1 MEIQMIGADTML
13 IYANAAEL
21 DRRNMDAQ
29 TLELGD
35 VLRLTREACRKGGIP
50 WKDMREIEAY
60 ADSGSAMLLL
70 RLKEQAEKTILFADL
85 VTLLDGLSVL
95 PEPVEGRMGFWEG
108 RYILSVTDAGAAA
121 VLSEFGQVASRC
133 DQYRAEGEGTLILAE
148 AGVKGLWAC
157 LHP

>member
-1 MEIQMIGADTML
+1 MIGANEML
-13 IYANAAEL
+13 IYASAAEL

-60 ADSGSAMLLL
+60 ADSGSAMMLLH
-70 RLKEQAEKTILFADL
+70 LKEQAGQTIRFADL
-85 VTLLDGLSVL
+85 PTLLDALAAL

-108 RYILSVTDAGAAA
+108 EYILSVTDASAAA
-121 VLSEFGQVASRC
+121 ILSEFGQVVSRR
-133 DQYRAEGEGTLILAE
+133 DQYQLEGEGTLILAE
-148 AGVKGLWAC
+148 SGVMGLWGC

>member
-1 MEIQMIGADTML
+1 ML